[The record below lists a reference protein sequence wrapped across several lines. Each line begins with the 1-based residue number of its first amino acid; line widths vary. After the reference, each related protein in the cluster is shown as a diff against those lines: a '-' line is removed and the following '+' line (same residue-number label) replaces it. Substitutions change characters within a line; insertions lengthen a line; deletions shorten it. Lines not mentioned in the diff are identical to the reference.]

1 MRFRFARKICM
12 MGTTLRKVALTL
24 TTAVGVLVVGGSLP
38 TSWNLANDLIAS
50 AARSGGQP
58 VPIQNADLTASGPGS
73 LVSAM
78 TMPGLVASGDG
89 RHLQAARVMYRST
102 SGDDDAPT
110 VVSGAVMVPVGPP
123 PAGGWP
129 IVAFGHGTTGIDQPC
144 APSNSDSLMG
154 MSGLVAAIVGK
165 GFAVVM
171 PDYEGLGAPG
181 VHPYTDAR
189 TAGLNMIDAVR
200 ALRLTF
206 KNVSNRWMALGHS
219 QGGGAAWAA
228 DERARGYAP
237 ELDLVGAVA
246 LAPAADVTKFVDKAQ
261 ASTLTSD
268 QMLAYPLIVESL
280 ARRFPD
286 LNRDDYRNGW
296 ATRTWGALTACS
308 GPLVNQRPAAA
319 AGLSAAQLVPSS
331 ATAATRMR
339 DQLQR
344 WALPQEPL
352 SAPMY
357 VVYGSND
364 TLIDAQWTTDAIAR
378 ACALGGTI
386 TWQLQQGKGHGDID
400 FSQALSWIVDRF
412 AGKPATNDCPPK

>member
-1 MRFRFARKICM
+1 

-24 TTAVGVLVVGGSLP
+24 TTTIGVLVVGGSLP
-38 TSWNLANDLIAS
+38 VTWTLANNLIAS

-58 VPIQNADLTASGPGS
+58 VPIQNADLTGGGPGS

-89 RHLQAARVMYRST
+89 RHLQAARVTYRST
-102 SGDDDAPT
+102 SGDDGAPT

-181 VHPYTDAR
+181 VHPYTDSR

-261 ASTLTSD
+261 AGTLTSD
-268 QMLAYPLIVESL
+268 QMLAYPLIIESL

-296 ATRTWGALTACS
+296 AARTWGALTACS

-319 AGLSAAQLVPSS
+319 AGLGPAQLVPSS
-331 ATAATRMR
+331 PAAATRMR

-386 TWQLQQGKGHGDID
+386 TWQLQPGKGHGDID

-412 AGKPATNDCPPK
+412 AGKPATNDCPSR

>member
-1 MRFRFARKICM
+1 MR
-12 MGTTLRKVALTL
+12 TTLRRVALTL
-24 TTAVGVLVVGGSLP
+24 ATAVGVLVVGGSLP
-38 TSWNLANDLIAS
+38 ASWTLANNLIAS

-58 VPIQNADLTASGPGS
+58 VPIQAANLTGSGPGS

-89 RHLQAARVMYRST
+89 RHLQAARVLYRST
-102 SGDDDAPT
+102 SGDTGAPT

-123 PAGGWP
+123 PPGGWP
-129 IVAFGHGTTGIDQPC
+129 IVAFGHGTTGIDEPC

-154 MSGLVAAIVGK
+154 MSGVVAAIIGK

-181 VHPYTDAR
+181 VHPYTDSR

-206 KNVSNRWMALGHS
+206 KNVSSRWVALGHS

-228 DERARGYAP
+228 DERARSYAP

-246 LAPAADVTKFVDKAQ
+246 LAPAADVSKFVDKAK
-261 ASTLTSD
+261 AGTLTQD
-268 QMLAYPLIVESL
+268 QMLAFPLIIESL
-280 ARRFPD
+280 ARRFPE
-286 LNRDDYRNGW
+286 LSRDDYRNGW
-296 ATRTWGALTACS
+296 ATRSWDALTACS

-319 AGLSAAQLVPSS
+319 AGLAPAQLVPSS
-331 ATAATRMR
+331 PTAENRMR
-339 DQLQR
+339 DQLQK
-344 WALPQEPL
+344 WALPQESL
-352 SAPMY
+352 SAPMF

-364 TLIDAQWTTDAIAR
+364 KLIDAQWTTDAIAR

-386 TWQLQQGKGHGDID
+386 TWQLQPGKGHGDID
-400 FSQALSWIVDRF
+400 FSAALSWIVERF
-412 AGKPATNDCPPK
+412 AGQPAANDCPSR

>member
-1 MRFRFARKICM
+1 MR
-12 MGTTLRKVALTL
+12 TTLRRVALTL
-24 TTAVGVLVVGGSLP
+24 TTAVGVLVVGASLP
-38 TSWNLANDLIAS
+38 TSWTLANDLITS

-58 VPIQNADLTASGPGS
+58 VPIPTANLAGSGPGS

-78 TMPGLVASGDG
+78 TMPGLVASADG
-89 RHLQAARVMYRST
+89 RHLQAARVVYRST
-102 SGDDDAPT
+102 SGDDGAPT
-110 VVSGAVMVPVGPP
+110 VVSGAVVVPLGAP

-129 IVAFGHGTTGIDQPC
+129 IVAFGHGTTGIDESC

-154 MSGLVAAIVGK
+154 MSGLVAAIVSK

-181 VHPYTDAR
+181 VHPYTDSR

-206 KNVSNRWMALGHS
+206 RNASNRWMALGHS

-228 DERARGYAP
+228 DERARRYAP

-246 LAPAADVTKFVDKAQ
+246 LAPAADVSKFVDKAK
-261 ASTLTSD
+261 AGTLTQD
-268 QMLAYPLIVESL
+268 QMLAFPLIIESL
-280 ARRFPD
+280 ARRFPE

-296 ATRTWGALTACS
+296 ATRSWDALTACS

-319 AGLSAAQLVPSS
+319 AGLAPAQLVPSS
-331 ATAATRMR
+331 ALAETRMR
-339 DQLQR
+339 EQLQR

-386 TWQLQQGKGHGDID
+386 TWQLQPGKGHGDID
-400 FSQALSWIVDRF
+400 FSAALSWIVERF
-412 AGKPATNDCPPK
+412 AGKPATNDCQSR

>member
-1 MRFRFARKICM
+1 MR
-12 MGTTLRKVALTL
+12 TTLRRVALTL
-24 TTAVGVLVVGGSLP
+24 TTAVGVLVVGASLP
-38 TSWNLANDLIAS
+38 ISWSLANDLIAS
-50 AARSGGQP
+50 AARSGGLP
-58 VPIQNADLTASGPGS
+58 VPIQTANLTASGPGS

-78 TMPGLVASGDG
+78 TMPGLVSSGDG
-89 RHLQAARVMYRST
+89 RHLQAARVVYRST
-102 SGDDDAPT
+102 SGDDGAPT
-110 VVSGAVMVPVGPP
+110 VVSGAVVVPLGPP

-129 IVAFGHGTTGIDQPC
+129 IVAFGHGTTGIDEPC

-154 MSGLVAAIVGK
+154 MSGLVAAIVSK

-189 TAGLNMIDAVR
+189 TAGRNMIDAVR
-200 ALRLTF
+200 ALRFTF

-228 DERARGYAP
+228 DEGARGYAP

-246 LAPAADVTKFVDKAQ
+246 LAPAADVSKFVDKAQ
-261 ASTLTSD
+261 AGTLTRD
-268 QMLAYPLIVESL
+268 QMLAFTLIIESL

-296 ATRTWGALTACS
+296 ATRSWDALIACS
-308 GPLVNQRPAAA
+308 GPLVDQRSAAA
-319 AGLSAAQLVPSS
+319 AGLTPAQLVPSS
-331 ATAATRMR
+331 AMAATRMR
-339 DQLQR
+339 ERLAR
-344 WALPQEPL
+344 WALPQQPL
-352 SAPMY
+352 AAPMY
-357 VVYGSND
+357 VVYGSDD

-386 TWQLQQGKGHGDID
+386 TWQLEPGKGHGDID

-412 AGKPATNDCPPK
+412 AGKPATSDCR

>member
-1 MRFRFARKICM
+1 MMR
-12 MGTTLRKVALTL
+12 TTLRRVALTL
-24 TTAVGVLVVGGSLP
+24 TTAVGVLVIGASLP
-38 TSWNLANDLIAS
+38 TSWTLANDLIAS

-58 VPIQNADLTASGPGS
+58 VPIQTANLTGSGPGS

-78 TMPGLVASGDG
+78 TMPGLVTSADG
-89 RHLQAARVMYRST
+89 RHLQAARVVYRST
-102 SGDDDAPT
+102 SGDDGAPT
-110 VVSGAVMVPVGPP
+110 VVSGAVVVPLGRP

-129 IVAFGHGTTGIDQPC
+129 IVAFGHGTTGIDEPC
-144 APSNSDSLMG
+144 APSDSDSLMG
-154 MSGLVAAIVGK
+154 MSGLVAAIVSK
-165 GFAVVM
+165 GFGVVM

-181 VHPYTDAR
+181 VHPYTDAH

-200 ALRLTF
+200 ALRFTF

-228 DERARGYAP
+228 DERARSYAP
-237 ELDLVGAVA
+237 ELDLVGAVS
-246 LAPAADVTKFVDKAQ
+246 LSPAADVSKFVDKAQ
-261 ASTLTSD
+261 AGTLTRD
-268 QMLAYPLIVESL
+268 QMLAFTLIIESL
-280 ARRFPD
+280 ARRYPE

-296 ATRTWGALTACS
+296 ATRSWDALIACS

-319 AGLSAAQLVPSS
+319 AGLTPAQLVPSS
-331 ATAATRMR
+331 AIAATRMR
-339 DQLQR
+339 ERLAR
-344 WALPQEPL
+344 WALPQLPL

-357 VVYGSND
+357 VVYGSDD

-386 TWQLQQGKGHGDID
+386 AWQLQPGKGHGDID

-412 AGKPATNDCPPK
+412 AGKPATNDCR

>member
-1 MRFRFARKICM
+1 M
-12 MGTTLRKVALTL
+12 TLA
-24 TTAVGVLVVGGSLP
+24 TAVGVLVVGGSLP
-38 TSWNLANDLIAS
+38 ASWTLANNLIAS

-58 VPIQNADLTASGPGS
+58 VPIQAANLTGSGPGS

-89 RHLQAARVMYRST
+89 RHLQAARVLYRST
-102 SGDDDAPT
+102 SGDTGAPT

-123 PAGGWP
+123 PPGGWP
-129 IVAFGHGTTGIDQPC
+129 IVAFGHGTTGIDEPC

-154 MSGLVAAIVGK
+154 MSGVVAAIIGK

-206 KNVSNRWMALGHS
+206 KNVSSRWVALGHS

-228 DERARGYAP
+228 DERARSYAP

-246 LAPAADVTKFVDKAQ
+246 LAPAADVSKFVDKAK
-261 ASTLTSD
+261 AGTLTQD
-268 QMLAYPLIVESL
+268 QMLAFPLIIESL
-280 ARRFPD
+280 ARRFPE
-286 LNRDDYRNGW
+286 LSRDDYRNGW
-296 ATRTWGALTACS
+296 ATRSWDALTACS

-319 AGLSAAQLVPSS
+319 AGLAPAQLVPSS
-331 ATAATRMR
+331 PTAENRMR
-339 DQLQR
+339 DQLQK
-344 WALPQEPL
+344 WALPQESL
-352 SAPMY
+352 SAPMF

-386 TWQLQQGKGHGDID
+386 TWQLQPGKGHGDID
-400 FSQALSWIVDRF
+400 FSAALSWIVERF
-412 AGKPATNDCPPK
+412 AGQPAANDCPSR

>member
-1 MRFRFARKICM
+1 MMR
-12 MGTTLRKVALTL
+12 TTLRRVALTL
-24 TTAVGVLVVGGSLP
+24 TTAVGVLVIGASLP
-38 TSWNLANDLIAS
+38 TSWTLANDLIAS

-58 VPIQNADLTASGPGS
+58 VPIQTANLTGSGPGS

-78 TMPGLVASGDG
+78 TMPGLVTSADG
-89 RHLQAARVMYRST
+89 RHLQAARVVYRST
-102 SGDDDAPT
+102 SGDDGAPT
-110 VVSGAVMVPVGPP
+110 VVSGAVVVPLGRP

-129 IVAFGHGTTGIDQPC
+129 IVAFGHGTTGIDEPC
-144 APSNSDSLMG
+144 APSDSDSLMG
-154 MSGLVAAIVGK
+154 MSGLVAAIVSK
-165 GFAVVM
+165 GFGVVM

-181 VHPYTDAR
+181 VHPYTDAH

-200 ALRLTF
+200 ALRFTF

-228 DERARGYAP
+228 DERARSYAP
-237 ELDLVGAVA
+237 ELDLVGAVS
-246 LAPAADVTKFVDKAQ
+246 LSPAADVSKFVDKAQ
-261 ASTLTSD
+261 AGTLTRD
-268 QMLAYPLIVESL
+268 QMLAFTLIIESL
-280 ARRFPD
+280 ARRYPE

-296 ATRTWGALTACS
+296 ATRSWDALIACS

-319 AGLSAAQLVPSS
+319 AGLTPAQLVPSS
-331 ATAATRMR
+331 AIAATRMR
-339 DQLQR
+339 ERLAR
-344 WALPQEPL
+344 WALPQLPL

-357 VVYGSND
+357 VVYGSDD

-386 TWQLQQGKGHGDID
+386 TWQLQPGKGHGDID

-412 AGKPATNDCPPK
+412 AGKPATNDCR